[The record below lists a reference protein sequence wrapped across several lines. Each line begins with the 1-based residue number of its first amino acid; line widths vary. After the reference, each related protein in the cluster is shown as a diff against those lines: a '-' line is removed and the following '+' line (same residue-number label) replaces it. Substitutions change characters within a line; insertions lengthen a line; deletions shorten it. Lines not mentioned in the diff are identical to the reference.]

1 MLKRTILL
9 ENKTSVLTKNLQL
22 VVKTEVVEKK
32 LLITKFSFKNLAFQ

>member
-32 LLITKFSFKNLAFQ
+32 L